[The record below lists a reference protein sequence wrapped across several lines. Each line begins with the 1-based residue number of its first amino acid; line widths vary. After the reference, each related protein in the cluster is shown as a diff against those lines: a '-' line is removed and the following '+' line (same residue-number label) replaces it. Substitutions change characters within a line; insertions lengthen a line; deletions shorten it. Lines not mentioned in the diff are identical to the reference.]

1 MRVTASL
8 KFDGYKGKTAKV
20 RLMRDDKV
28 IEEREV
34 PVPQEN
40 HREEVRFTTVPEE
53 GGVGGFFAGLGAGLA
68 TLAIAPV
75 VGVGV
80 GVRQALPIPSCV

>member
-1 MRVTASL
+1 MWAKSWADAMGFGDCVASDGLTAPQVA
-8 KFDGYKGKTAKV
+8 GP
-20 RLMRDDKV
+20 V
-28 IEEREV
+28 IGAR
-34 PVPQEN
+34 
-40 HREEVRFTTVPEE
+40 E

-80 GVRQALPIPSCV
+80 GVRQALPIPSCA

>member
-1 MRVTASL
+1 MGPMRWISGIAWQAMDSHAPQVA
-8 KFDGYKGKTAKV
+8 GP
-20 RLMRDDKV
+20 V
-28 IEEREV
+28 IGAR
-34 PVPQEN
+34 
-40 HREEVRFTTVPEE
+40 E